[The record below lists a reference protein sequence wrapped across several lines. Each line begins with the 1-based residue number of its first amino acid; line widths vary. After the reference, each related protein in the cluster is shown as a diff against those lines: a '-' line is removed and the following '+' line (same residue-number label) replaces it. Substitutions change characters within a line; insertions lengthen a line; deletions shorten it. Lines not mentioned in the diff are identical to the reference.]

1 MRTCPNPACPD
12 RVRLGLAGEYVDS
25 VTVCPQCG
33 TPLIDA
39 TPASENPASAE
50 TPGVEIETICV
61 LRTADEGLASLVK
74 SMFDGEGIRYVV
86 RGEGLQDLLGWGRVG
101 GFNYIVGPAEFL
113 VHQDDADRARAL
125 LQAEGSGL
133 ADESTESDDD
143 PPTHG

>member
-25 VTVCPQCG
+25 VAVCPQCG
-33 TPLIDA
+33 TPLLDA
-39 TPASENPASAE
+39 KPAAENSPVPEAPYAA
-50 TPGVEIETICV
+50 IEMVCV

-125 LQAEGSGL
+125 LQTEATGL
-133 ADESTESDDD
+133 ADESPESDDD
-143 PPTHG
+143 E